1 MTTDCVFDV
10 SIHAFSVGE
19 VQYRGLFKPHGDPQ
33 ASAPERR
40 PVLLLGGTSI
50 SMADQK
56 ELIDCLFTAGFDIA
70 AIETPMGGLW
80 HAGGVPKKVRR
91 DALVDFIKHLCATE
105 KIKGIDIVAHSYAA
119 FEVVRTLM
127 AASVTYRPLIK
138 SVVLINPPGFSA
150 RLTFVSHLLRIIWGH
165 ILCGYLKMLW
175 CRYGWGHCTGMVT
188 NAARKAFARRE
199 MRGIVAMTFKGM
211 QNPVRTIR
219 EIRDIVSF
227 KPAGPISQLQ
237 EIHGYD
243 FNLFLN
249 AGDRMVQ
256 VQDTLFCGL
265 RLLPPENIR
274 VVPGGH
280 NDIVFQQWQRQ
291 ALIAFLNEI
300 RARTS

>member
-1 MTTDCVFDV
+1 
-10 SIHAFSVGE
+10 
-19 VQYRGLFKPHGDPQ
+19 
-33 ASAPERR
+33 
-40 PVLLLGGTSI
+40 
-50 SMADQK
+50 
-56 ELIDCLFTAGFDIA
+56 
-70 AIETPMGGLW
+70 
-80 HAGGVPKKVRR
+80 
-91 DALVDFIKHLCATE
+91 
-105 KIKGIDIVAHSYAA
+105 
-119 FEVVRTLM
+119 
-127 AASVTYRPLIK
+127 
-138 SVVLINPPGFSA
+138 
-150 RLTFVSHLLRIIWGH
+150 
-165 ILCGYLKMLW
+165 
-175 CRYGWGHCTGMVT
+175 MVT
-188 NAARKAFARRE
+188 GAERKAFVRRE
-199 MRGIVAMTFKGM
+199 LRGIVAMTFKGM
-211 QNPVRTIR
+211 QNPVRTFR

-227 KPAGPISQLQ
+227 KPARPISQLQ